1 MKWLAKQYKPTEGQ
15 KRRVRKF
22 AFLPTRCNDYVVW
35 LETYES
41 HQEYKAMTQFSDGA
55 IPIKSLEWVEFE
67 RNHLE
72 LYL

>member
-41 HQEYKAMTQFSDGA
+41 HQEYMEVVDVLDL
-55 IPIKSLEWVEFE
+55 IPIPSMEWIEFE

-72 LYL
+72 YYP

>member
-41 HQEYKAMTQFSDGA
+41 HQEYVRVVDCMDL
-55 IPIKSLEWVEFE
+55 IPIPGYEWIEFE